1 MSTTTTNKTKIVAH
15 DLRLGALARELRIAS
30 KILNRDV
37 TDLVIVEGGPA
48 PAWTDLSKITLNK
61 AQLPYAVDTAEGV
74 ATWVGAAMHELG
86 HTLFTPRPGCE
97 LHARLDAAAKTV
109 PGVRLVYNMVED
121 PRQERAVI
129 SRFAPMRGYLTAMAI
144 DLILSKGDPKTAWP
158 LVCGRTWLPREAR
171 AMVRAAWVAQR
182 GEASAA
188 RVAELVGEYQD
199 LTDPAHGVQ
208 ALTAARV
215 IVELTELLA
224 QQSDRPGDPGGDPGD
239 GQGEGDPIDGGE
251 PRGCNAPDKRDGES
265 IPTPE
270 VSNVPNAADADED
283 LTDEGAGSGDEEGE
297 GEGGDPAEGE
307 GEGETEGDAEGGP
320 EGTGTGEGEGGDPA
334 EGETGSDTAGSDPN
348 APDAPT
354 AKELREALNEAIGE
368 VLAEPD
374 VARDLGEYKAA
385 VDDVIDPLGS
395 EVTEADK
402 FIEPDLPAQML
413 RDDLGDVLREL
424 HAEALP
430 GWERGTSSGR
440 VNVRRLNAPALR
452 TGTLFDRFTPDAL
465 RDTSMALAVLVDV
478 SNSMQAQEG
487 NMTRAVW
494 AIRHAADDGHV
505 DLKVIGFGARARVL
519 ATSEDRPAEMMPQVA
534 CRDGSTLPVDAV
546 EAGYAWLRGTQAAH
560 RVFLILSDGAWGGD
574 VARAEAMI
582 DLMTEEGMETLS
594 LGFGPHPKARDP
606 HHAAR
611 FTHLDTLSD
620 LPVLIGE
627 MVEARMRDGL
637 AARR

>member
-1 MSTTTTNKTKIVAH
+1 MSTTQRVAH

-37 TDLVIVEGGPA
+37 TDLVIAEGGPA
-48 PAWTDLSKITLNK
+48 PAWTDLSKITLNR
-61 AQLPYAVDTAEGV
+61 AMLPYHVDTPEGV

-97 LHARLDAAAKTV
+97 LHARLDAAAKTL
-109 PGVRLVYNMVED
+109 PGVRLTYNLVED

-129 SRFAPMRGYLTAMAI
+129 SRFAPMRGYLTAMAV
-144 DLILSKGDPKTAWP
+144 DLILTGGKPETAWP

-188 RVAELVGEYQD
+188 QVAALVGEYQD

-224 QQSDRPGDPGGDPGD
+224 QQPDRPGDPGGDPGD
-239 GQGEGDPIDGGE
+239 GQGEGGDPVEGDPQDDGE
-251 PRGCNAPDKRDGES
+251 PRGCNAPDERDGES

-283 LTDEGAGSGDEEGE
+283 LTDDE
-297 GEGGDPAEGE
+297 AEGE
-307 GEGETEGDAEGGP
+307 AEGEADDEAGDP
-320 EGTGTGEGEGGDPA
+320 QGTGEGTGEGEGEGDPA
-334 EGETGSDTAGSDPN
+334 EGASDTAGTD
-348 APDAPT
+348 PDAVAAPT
-354 AKELREALNEAIGE
+354 RKELKEALEDAAAE

-395 EVTEADK
+395 EVEQAAK
-402 FIEPDLPAQML
+402 FIEPDLAAQMV
-413 RDDLGDVLREL
+413 RDSLGDVLRDL

-465 RDTSMALAVLVDV
+465 RDTSMALAVAVDV
-478 SNSMQAQEG
+478 SNSMQNQEG

-505 DLKVIGFGARARVL
+505 DLRVIGFGARSRVL
-519 ATSEDRPAEMMPQVA
+519 ATSDDRPTEMMPEVS

-546 EAGYAWLRGTQAAH
+546 EASYAWLRQAQAAH

-594 LGFGPHPKARDP
+594 LGFGPSPKARDP
-606 HHAAR
+606 HHATR
-611 FTHLDTLSD
+611 FLHLDTLAD
-620 LPVLIGE
+620 LPVLVGE

-637 AARR
+637 ASRR